1 MINHAIEII
10 LLHKDIKC
18 NTPVVSKTSI
28 FDNLEKN
35 ISVIFEQIKD
45 KEVVVNSQAPK
56 NETKM
61 DIYKN
66 IYMTL

>member
-10 LLHKDIKC
+10 LLHKDIKY

-35 ISVIFEQIKD
+35 ISVIFEQIKE
-45 KEVVVNSQAPK
+45 KEVISEAPK
-56 NETKM
+56 NESKM